1 MLAFLLI
8 ACASTQ
14 PVAEADSPTSS
25 TTTESGTLAS
35 WSGGQITDADLDDD
49 TRFQLQRME
58 GEYLMN
64 RYQTELQIAE
74 GMAIEKMVETEA
86 AAAGVEIEALLQR
99 EVESKI
105 TPPTAQEIEV
115 FYQENLARMG
125 GRTLAEMNSTLENVL
140 LEEKRGAA
148 LQNWLDDLKTRMDF
162 KIMVPFP
169 EMPRVEVSTDDDY
182 FTGPADAPVT
192 IIEFGEYE
200 CPYCARSKEITDQVL
215 EAYGDKV
222 RLVYRDFPL
231 GFHQRAIPAAVA
243 ANCAGAQGQ
252 YFPMHDL
259 ILENQGDLSD
269 EAFKRYAEELKLDI
283 AAWETCLGDPAQIIE
298 IQKDMEDGQKA
309 GVSGTPGFFINGIFL
324 GGALPFETF
333 KAIID
338 RELEG

>member
-1 MLAFLLI
+1 MLATLLF

-14 PVAEADSPTSS
+14 PVAEADSPAAAETAG
-25 TTTESGTLAS
+25 TEVLAS
-35 WSGGQITDADLDDD
+35 WSGGEIRHADLDDN
-49 TRFQLQRME
+49 TRFQLLKME

-74 GMAIEKMVETEA
+74 GMAIEKMVEAEA
-86 AAAGVEIEALLQR
+86 AAAGVEIEALLQQ

-105 TPPTAQEIEV
+105 TPPTDESIAS
-115 FYQENLARMG
+115 FYEENLARMG
-125 GRTLAEMNSTLENVL
+125 GRTLEEMKVTLEGVL
-140 LEEKRGAA
+140 LEEARGEA
-148 LQNWLDDLKTRMDF
+148 LQTWLDALKARMNF
-162 KIMVPFP
+162 EVKVRFP
-169 EMPRVEVSTDDDY
+169 EMPRFEVSTDDDP
-182 FTGPADAPVT
+182 FTDPADAPVT

-243 ANCAGAQGQ
+243 ANCAGVQDK

-269 EAFKRYAEELKLDI
+269 AAFKRYATDLGLDL
-283 AAWETCLGDPAQIIE
+283 AAWESCLTDPAQVAE

>member
-1 MLAFLLI
+1 MLATLLF

-14 PVAEADSPTSS
+14 PVAEADSPAAAAPAG
-25 TTTESGTLAS
+25 SGLLAS
-35 WSGGQITDADLDDD
+35 WSGGEIRETDLDES
-49 TRFQLQRME
+49 TRFQLLKME

-74 GMAIEKMVETEA
+74 GMAIEKMVEAEA
-86 AAAGVEIEALLQR
+86 AAAGVEIDALLQQ
-99 EVESKI
+99 EVESKV
-105 TPPTAQEIEV
+105 TPPTDEAIAA
-115 FYQENLARMG
+115 FYADNLPRMG
-125 GRTLAEMNSTLENVL
+125 GRTLEEMKSTLQGVL
-140 LEEKRGAA
+140 LEEARGEA
-148 LQNWLDDLKTRMDF
+148 LQTWLDALKSRMNF
-162 KIMVPFP
+162 EVKVTFP
-169 EMPRVEVSTDDDY
+169 DMPRFDVSTDDDP
-182 FTGPADAPVT
+182 FTGPEDAPVT

-200 CPYCARSKEITDQVL
+200 CPYCARSKEVTDQVL

-231 GFHQRAIPAAVA
+231 GFHQRAIPAAIA
-243 ANCAGAQGQ
+243 ANCAGAQDQ

-269 EAFKRYAEELKLDI
+269 AAFKRYATDLGLDL
-283 AAWETCLGDPAQIIE
+283 AAWETCLKDPAQVAE

-309 GVSGTPGFFINGIFL
+309 GVSGTPGFFVNGIFL